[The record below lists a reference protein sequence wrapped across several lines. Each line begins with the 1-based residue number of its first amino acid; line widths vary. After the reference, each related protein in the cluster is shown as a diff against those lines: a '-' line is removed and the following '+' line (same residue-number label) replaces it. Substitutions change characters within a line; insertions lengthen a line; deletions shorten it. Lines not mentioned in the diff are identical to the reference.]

1 MKQVAGTLR
10 LDLAQYRELAA
21 FAGFGSDLDAATLAQ
36 LTRGERLVEILKQPQ
51 YQPLPME
58 KQVTII
64 FAGTKGFL
72 DKLPV
77 ETLRDYEQELY
88 AFIEANEAAIF
99 DELRDKQVI
108 SPELEE
114 KMKKVL
120 GSFGETFKA
129 TKGLN

>member
-1 MKQVAGTLR
+1 ML
-10 LDLAQYRELAA
+10 ELHKVY
-21 FAGFGSDLDAATLAQ
+21 FSVF
-36 LTRGERLVEILKQPQ
+36 
-51 YQPLPME
+51 
-58 KQVTII
+58 
-64 FAGTKGFL
+64 

-114 KMKKVL
+114 KMKKANRKMAYP
-120 GSFGETFKA
+120 ERAAKA
-129 TKGLN
+129 WEGWFAQP